1 MEKRPPLI
9 VSFPAAVIIYA
20 AFACW
25 LFYPYTQKL
34 LHGQPRGQIL
44 FPAAAVIGA
53 TGVFVL
59 CRRWVLSFFASLAG
73 GIVFGFGT
81 YACSVYCY
89 HPLAGLIN
97 AFVPWFFVP
106 GVFFYH
112 WTKLESKTVAIISAL
127 LSLLPILFILCAYEF
142 AAGVYFFNPIPVN
155 TSLTVQS
162 LTGMINPT
170 GVSPNIFTIGF
181 YHVSIAGLI
190 MGVILLLETKRLW
203 TIALFAIT
211 ICAAFYR
218 PLFNVPPVV
227 WASIPVMLC
236 SVMIAAGLEAII
248 LAGAGDSKWL
258 LTMMAILILFGLF
271 SVLLTG
277 VSGAVGLYGIGVAAV
292 LLIFFIARGNF
303 AWHSTRMLIL
313 YSAVFVDIIISTR
326 HVMGMIF

>member
-1 MEKRPPLI
+1 MMEKRPPLA
-9 VSFPAAVIIYA
+9 VSLPAAIIFYA

-25 LFYPYTQKL
+25 LFCPYTQKL
-34 LHGQPRGQIL
+34 LHGQPHGQIL
-44 FPAAAVIGA
+44 FPVEAVIGA
-53 TGVFVL
+53 AGVFVL

-112 WTKLESKTVAIISAL
+112 WVKLGTKTIAIVSAL

-142 AAGVYFFNPIPVN
+142 AAGRYFYPIPIN

-162 LTGMINPT
+162 LAGIIDPT
-170 GVSPNIFTIGF
+170 GIKPDIFAIGF

-190 MGVILLLETKRLW
+190 MGVVLLLETKRLW

-218 PLFNVPPVV
+218 PLLDVPPVV
-227 WASIPVMLC
+227 WASVPVMLC

-258 LTMMAILILFGLF
+258 LTMTAILILFGLF

-277 VSGAVGLYGIGVAAV
+277 VSGVIGLYGIGVAAV

-326 HVMGMIF
+326 HIFGMIF

>member
-1 MEKRPPLI
+1 MEKRPPLV

-25 LFYPYTQKL
+25 LFHPYTQKL
-34 LHGQPRGQIL
+34 TTVQYLRAIES
-44 FPAAAVIGA
+44 VIGA
-53 TGVFVL
+53 AGVFIL

-73 GIVFGFGT
+73 GMVFGFGA
-81 YACSVYCY
+81 YACSFYCY
-89 HPLAGLIN
+89 HPLAGLVN
-97 AFVPWFFVP
+97 ALVPWFFVP

-112 WTKLESKTVAIISAL
+112 WAKLESKTVAIISAL

-142 AAGVYFFNPIPVN
+142 AAGMYLYPIPVN
-155 TSLTVQS
+155 TFLSLQS
-162 LTGMINPT
+162 LEGIINPT
-170 GVSPNIFTIGF
+170 GIRPDIFAIGF

-190 MGVILLLETKRLW
+190 MGVVLLLKTKRIW

-211 ICAAFYR
+211 ICVAFYR

-227 WASIPVMLC
+227 WASVPVMLC

-258 LTMMAILILFGLF
+258 LTMAAILILFGLF

-277 VSGAVGLYGIGVAAV
+277 VSGVIGLYGIGVAAV

-303 AWHSTRMLIL
+303 AWHSTRMLVL

-326 HVMGMIF
+326 HVIGMIF